1 MFKYH
6 CLNNISKAGL
16 EKFSALYEETADIGE
31 AQGILVRSA
40 KMHDMEFSENLLAIA
55 RAGAGV
61 NNIPLDRCVKEGIVV
76 FNTPGANA
84 NAVKELVFT
93 GMLLA
98 SRDIVE
104 GVDWVRGNWKNPDIA
119 KTAEKEKKQFAGT
132 EIRGKKLGIIG
143 LGAIGVRVAN
153 AAIDLGMEVY
163 GYDPYVSVDAAWNL
177 NRSVKHVSNVEEIYE
192 VSDIITIHVPLL
204 PSTKGMIG
212 EAALEKMKHGVII
225 INMARDTLCDEK
237 AIVEAIEEGRVRRYV
252 SDFPNPTVAGKR
264 GCITTP
270 HLGASTAESEDKC
283 ARMAVEELQNYIEN
297 GNIINSVNY
306 PNCNMGICQTPGR
319 VAIFHANK
327 TGMLTQFTAIFGS
340 TDINIAELFNK
351 AKGEVAYTMMDLD
364 GEILPDTVEKLRAID
379 GVFRVRVIK

>member
-16 EKFSALYEETADIGE
+16 ERFSALYEETEDINE

-61 NNIPLDRCVKEGIVV
+61 NNIPLDRCAKEGIVV

-177 NRSVKHVSNVEEIYE
+177 NRSVKHVNNVEEIYE

-237 AIVEAIEEGRVRRYV
+237 AIVNAIEEGRVRRYV

-283 ARMAVEELQNYIEN
+283 AKMAVEELQNSIEN

-364 GEILPDTVEKLRAID
+364 GEILPDTVEKLKAID

>member
-31 AQGILVRSA
+31 AHGILVRSA

-61 NNIPLDRCVKEGIVV
+61 NNIPLDRCAKEGIVV

>member
-1 MFKYH
+1 
-6 CLNNISKAGL
+6 
-16 EKFSALYEETADIGE
+16 
-31 AQGILVRSA
+31 
-40 KMHDMEFSENLLAIA
+40 
-55 RAGAGV
+55 
-61 NNIPLDRCVKEGIVV
+61 
-76 FNTPGANA
+76 
-84 NAVKELVFT
+84 
-93 GMLLA
+93 
-98 SRDIVE
+98 
-104 GVDWVRGNWKNPDIA
+104 
-119 KTAEKEKKQFAGT
+119 
-132 EIRGKKLGIIG
+132 
-143 LGAIGVRVAN
+143 
-153 AAIDLGMEVY
+153 
-163 GYDPYVSVDAAWNL
+163 SVDAAWNL
-177 NRSVKHVSNVEEIYE
+177 NRSVKHVNNVEEIYE

-237 AIVEAIEEGRVRRYV
+237 AIVNAIEEGRVRRYV

-283 ARMAVEELQNYIEN
+283 AKMAVEELQNYIEN

-364 GEILPDTVEKLRAID
+364 GEILPETVEKLKAID

>member
-40 KMHDMEFSENLLAIA
+40 KMHDMEFSDNLLANA

-61 NNIPLDRCVKEGIVV
+61 NNIPLDRCAKEGIVV

>member
-16 EKFSALYEETADIGE
+16 ERFSALYEETEDINE

-61 NNIPLDRCVKEGIVV
+61 NNIPLDRCAKEGIVV

-177 NRSVKHVSNVEEIYE
+177 NRSVKHVNNVEEIYE

-283 ARMAVEELQNYIEN
+283 AKMAVEELQNYIEN

-364 GEILPDTVEKLRAID
+364 GEILPETVEKLKAID

>member
-16 EKFSALYEETADIGE
+16 ERFSALYEETEDINE

-61 NNIPLDRCVKEGIVV
+61 NNIPLDRCAKEGIVV

-177 NRSVKHVSNVEEIYE
+177 NRSVKHVNNVEEIYE

-237 AIVEAIEEGRVRRYV
+237 AIVNAIEEGRVRRYV

-283 ARMAVEELQNYIEN
+283 AKMAVEELQNYIEN

-364 GEILPDTVEKLRAID
+364 GEILPDTVEKLKAID